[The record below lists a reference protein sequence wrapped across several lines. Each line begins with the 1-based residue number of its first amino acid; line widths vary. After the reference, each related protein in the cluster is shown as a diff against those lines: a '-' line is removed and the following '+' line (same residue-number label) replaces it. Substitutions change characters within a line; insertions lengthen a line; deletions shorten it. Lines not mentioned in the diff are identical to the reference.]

1 MSEVLRFPDGES
13 VADLAT
19 FVARARRL
27 EEEGAIRLQAV
38 GDVLAAWVCVLP
50 GQGVLRSGIVL
61 GLRTMRLEG
70 PHRLDV
76 TVPLGGLSDRFARR
90 AATADVST
98 TLQVPPGEVSPPWAA
113 VTPPRGGWELLGSVP
128 VVDLEAAARA
138 GIEEVAQGAPTG
150 SGSAAVAA
158 LRQRVW
164 ERPVGE
170 DGVAGQVPSGVALA
184 VDALG
189 FVVGAPEADVHRSGP
204 WVRLSLPSGHVLAR
218 P

>member
-1 MSEVLRFPDGES
+1 MSETLTFPDGES

-27 EEEGAIRLQAV
+27 EQEGAIRLQAV
-38 GDVLAAWVCVLP
+38 GEVLAAWVCVLP

-61 GLRTMRLEG
+61 GLRTMRLSG
-70 PHRLDV
+70 PHQLEV
-76 TVPLGGLSDRFARR
+76 TVPLAGLADRFARR

-98 TLQVPPGEVSPPWAA
+98 TLAVPPSQVSVPWAA
-113 VTPPRGGWELLGSVP
+113 VTPPRGGWEPVGSLP
-128 VVDLEAAARA
+128 VADLEVAARA
-138 GIEEVAQGAPTG
+138 GITEVAEGAPEG

-164 ERPVGE
+164 ARPVADGE
-170 DGVAGQVPSGVALA
+170 VAAQVPSGVALA

-189 FVVGAPEADVHRSGP
+189 FGARATEASVHRSGP